1 VALRQFTGSDK
12 MSNANKT
19 MSHFSD
25 DGLTHIDQLT
35 FNEGDRNMQN
45 ILIQFSPEPGQND
58 SSNSRSNCDEIEGL
72 SDLGESKLNQDD
84 PEEESSNNAD
94 DKSSAALCET
104 LYGPEGPTDL
114 KSVHSVIENQDGQL
128 IALVDPV
135 STCS

>member
-1 VALRQFTGSDK
+1 MALKRFKGSDK
-12 MSNANKT
+12 MSNATSKT
-19 MSHFSD
+19 MSQFSE

-58 SSNSRSNCDEIEGL
+58 SSNSRSNCDENEVL
-72 SDLGESKLNQDD
+72 SDLGESKLDQDD

-104 LYGPEGPTDL
+104 LYGPEDL

-135 STCS
+135 STYS